1 MSDMWVA
8 TETKIFIASITFVI
22 MVLQFQQQRV
32 VLLRGSLQRSKEII
46 ADWSTEPLASVSNS
60 FNNLKIFAVL
70 KTFNQM
76 LGRRKILLEAQ
87 TVEQNPE
94 NFQATPV
101 KPLLEKKKTRK
112 ERKKKNVLK
121 PLHNI
126 ENTFFQVIRN
136 KWQFILFVIIQILI
150 SFITWR
156 KIWKQGR
163 QFLGYNTFSV

>member
-76 LGRRKILLEAQ
+76 LGRRKILLEA
-87 TVEQNPE
+87 
-94 NFQATPV
+94 
-101 KPLLEKKKTRK
+101 
-112 ERKKKNVLK
+112 
-121 PLHNI
+121 
-126 ENTFFQVIRN
+126 
-136 KWQFILFVIIQILI
+136 
-150 SFITWR
+150 
-156 KIWKQGR
+156 
-163 QFLGYNTFSV
+163 